1 MAQIWAKRFKKFDKK
16 EITLK
21 TSQRN
26 LFLMEHF
33 SFILFEEQSLLKIV
47 CGQIFGRALIKSQYT
62 YPQVKTFV
70 EYWKTSFCTF
80 QFYIHMYYVFKF
92 FRYSV
97 IFLSNEKYKLGRFFS
112 SSWSK
117 NAASNWYLHGL
128 VIEKSDFRF
137 LDDQLIS
144 RKRNS
149 KDH

>member
-1 MAQIWAKRFKKFDKK
+1 
-16 EITLK
+16 
-21 TSQRN
+21 
-26 LFLMEHF
+26 MEHF

-128 VIEKSDFRF
+128 VIEKSNFRF

-144 RKRNS
+144 RKCIFFVTKPCRWQMEEN
-149 KDH
+149 HTIW